1 MTRDAF
7 PFHDADITVAPR
19 EAVTTDFEPGERP
32 QLSIIVPCYNEQEV
46 IDVTHDRLTT
56 VLDQMGLS
64 YEIIYVDDG
73 SGDQTAVLLKGIQE
87 RSAHVRVIR
96 LSRNFGHQ
104 IAVTAGLDYA
114 EGDAVVLIDADLQDP
129 PEVIPRMVDKWREGY
144 EVVYGQ
150 RTSRE
155 GESAFKLST
164 ARMFYRLIN
173 RLSEVPLPLDT
184 GDFRLIDRRA
194 VLAMR
199 CMTERHRLLRA
210 MTSWVG
216 FRQVA
221 LPYERAKRFAGVSKY
236 PLRKM
241 LALALDGVV
250 SFSTVPLRMVTFAGV
265 AMFVLS
271 CIAIAY
277 AVFMRLLTNDWV
289 PGWTILFISSLMI
302 GGLQFIFLGIIGEY
316 IGRIYGEAKARP
328 LFFVLEVLGPADFV
342 KADQRKLEA
351 AAARAVR

>member
-7 PFHDADITVAPR
+7 PYWPSQEVPSSQQ
-19 EAVTTDFEPGERP
+19 VRP
-32 QLSIIVPCYNEQEV
+32 QLSVIVPCYNEQEV
-46 IDVTHDRLTT
+46 ITHTHDRLVS
-56 VLDQMGLS
+56 VLSGMGMTF
-64 YEIIYVDDG
+64 EIIYVDDG
-73 SGDQTAVLLKGIQE
+73 SKDETASLLKTIQDSSE
-87 RSAHVRVIR
+87 HARVIR

-129 PEVIPRMVDKWREGY
+129 PEVIPRMVEKWREGF

-155 GESAFKLST
+155 GESAFKLWS
-164 ARMFYRLIN
+164 ARQFYRFIN

-184 GDFRLIDRRA
+184 GDFRLLDRRA
-194 VLAMR
+194 VLALR

-221 LPYERAKRFAGVSKY
+221 LPYERAKRFAGTSKY

-241 LALALDGVV
+241 IGLALDGVV
-250 SFSTVPLRMVTFAGV
+250 SFSTVPLRLVTIAGV
-265 AMFVLS
+265 LLFLVS
-271 CIAIAY
+271 CVAIVY
-277 AVFMRLLTNDWV
+277 AVLMRFLTNDWE
-289 PGWTILFISSLMI
+289 PGWTLLFVSTLMVGSLQCIS
-302 GGLQFIFLGIIGEY
+302 LGIIGEY
-316 IGRIYGEAKARP
+316 VGRIYGEAKSRP
-328 LFFVLEVLGPADFV
+328 LFFVLEVMGPPAFV
-342 KADQRKLEA
+342 AEERRKLA
-351 AAARAVR
+351 IAAARTMR

>member
-7 PFHDADITVAPR
+7 SYWPSQEIPPAHQA
-19 EAVTTDFEPGERP
+19 RP
-32 QLSIIVPCYNEQEV
+32 ELSVIVPCYNEQEV
-46 IDVTHDRLTT
+46 IAHTHERLMA
-56 VLDQMGLS
+56 VLSGMGMTF
-64 YEIIYVDDG
+64 EIIYVDDG
-73 SGDQTAVLLKGIQE
+73 SKDTTAALLKNIQDSSE
-87 RSAHVRVIR
+87 NARVIR

-129 PEVIPRMVDKWREGY
+129 PEVIPGMVAKWREGF

-155 GESAFKLST
+155 GESSFKIWS
-164 ARMFYRLIN
+164 ARQFYRFIN

-184 GDFRLIDRRA
+184 GDFRLLDRRA
-194 VLAMR
+194 VLALR

-221 LPYERAKRFAGVSKY
+221 LPYERAKRFAGTSKY

-241 LALALDGVV
+241 IGLALEGVV
-250 SFSTVPLRMVTFAGV
+250 SFSTVPLRLVTLAGV
-265 AMFVLS
+265 FLFLLS
-271 CIAIAY
+271 CVAIGY
-277 AVFMRLLTNDWV
+277 AVLMRLLTSDWE
-289 PGWTILFISSLMI
+289 PGWTLMFISSLMI
-302 GGLQFIFLGIIGEY
+302 GSLQCISLGIIGEY
-316 IGRIYGEAKARP
+316 VGRIYGEVKSRP
-328 LFFVLEVLGPADFV
+328 LFFVLEVLGPPAFV
-342 KADQRKLEA
+342 AEERRKLA
-351 AAARAVR
+351 SAAARTMR

>member
-7 PFHDADITVAPR
+7 SYWPSQEVPSAPQ
-19 EAVTTDFEPGERP
+19 VRP
-32 QLSIIVPCYNEQEV
+32 QLSVIVPCYNEQEV
-46 IDVTHDRLTT
+46 IAHTHDRLMA
-56 VLDQMGLS
+56 VLSAMEMTF
-64 YEIIYVDDG
+64 EIIYVDDG
-73 SGDQTAVLLKGIQE
+73 SKDQTAALLKNIQDNSE
-87 RSAHVRVIR
+87 NARVIR

-129 PEVIPRMVDKWREGY
+129 PEVIPRMVAKWREGF

-155 GESAFKLST
+155 GESAFKVWS
-164 ARMFYRLIN
+164 ARQFYRFIN

-184 GDFRLIDRRA
+184 GDFRLLDRRA
-194 VLAMR
+194 VLALR

-221 LPYERAKRFAGVSKY
+221 LPYERAKRFAGTSKY

-241 LALALDGVV
+241 IGLALDGVV
-250 SFSTVPLRMVTFAGV
+250 SFSTVPLRLVTLAGV
-265 AMFVLS
+265 FLFLLS
-271 CIAIAY
+271 CVAIGY
-277 AVFMRLLTNDWV
+277 AVLMRVLTNEWE
-289 PGWTILFISSLMI
+289 PGWTLLFVSSLMI
-302 GGLQFIFLGIIGEY
+302 GSLQCISLGIIGEY
-316 IGRIYGEAKARP
+316 VGRIYGEAKSRP
-328 LFFVLEVLGPADFV
+328 LFFVLEVMGPPAFV
-342 KADQRKLEA
+342 AEERRKLA
-351 AAARAVR
+351 IAAARTVR

>member
-7 PFHDADITVAPR
+7 SFSLSHELGGSGAD
-19 EAVTTDFEPGERP
+19 RP
-32 QLSIIVPCYNEQEV
+32 QLSVIVPCYNEQEV
-46 IDVTHDRLTT
+46 VTHTHDRLMA
-56 VLDQMGLS
+56 VLTQMGMTF
-64 YEIIYVDDG
+64 EIIYVDDG
-73 SGDQTAVLLKGIQE
+73 SKDATAVLLKEIQA
-87 RSAHVRVIR
+87 RSENARVIR

-129 PEVIPRMVDKWREGY
+129 PEVIPRMVAKWREGF

-155 GESAFKLST
+155 GESAFKLWS
-164 ARMFYRLIN
+164 ARQFYRLIN

-184 GDFRLIDRRA
+184 GDFRLLDRRA
-194 VLAMR
+194 VLALR

-221 LPYERAKRFAGVSKY
+221 LPYERAKRFAGISKY

-241 LALALDGVV
+241 IGLALDGVV
-250 SFSTVPLRMVTFAGV
+250 SFSTVPLRIVTLAG
-265 AMFVLS
+265 AALFMLS
-271 CIAIAY
+271 CVAIGY
-277 AVFMRLLTNDWV
+277 AVVMRLLTNDWV
-289 PGWTILFISSLMI
+289 PGWTLLFISSLMI
-302 GGLQFIFLGIIGEY
+302 GGLQFISLGIIGEY
-316 IGRIYGEAKARP
+316 VGRIYGEAKARP
-328 LFFVLEVLGPADFV
+328 LFFVLEVLGPPPFV
-342 KADQRKLEA
+342 AEEQRKLVS
-351 AAARAVR
+351 AAARVVR